1 MHGMVLLMFR
11 YFGFRIVLQGQEL
24 LTSNMMVSTS
34 ATLSSDNVAVFSR
47 IFRLPYSFQRVF
59 ICQNSVHHPESVE
72 IANLLLEV
80 EIPSPFL
87 EGGLPRREKQ
97 ADRSLA
103 LAMIDLPHGCD
114 QRCHSV
120 VEYPSE
126 LARRYVRLVSSP
138 IHGILRLLPFFP
150 SQSYPLFII
159 YLSFTLSS
167 SVRCSLGL
175 PPETPLLIDRPDI
188 DVDTDLYSLCI

>member
-47 IFRLPYSFQRVF
+47 IFRLPHSFQRVF

-72 IANLLLEV
+72 IANHLLEV

-87 EGGLPRREKQ
+87 EGGLLRREEQ

-103 LAMIDLPHGCD
+103 LAMIDLPHGCH
-114 QRCHSV
+114 QRRNSV
-120 VEYPSE
+120 VEYSSE
-126 LARRYVRLVSSP
+126 LARRYVVSQSSP
-138 IHGILRLLPFFP
+138 TQGILLL
-150 SQSYPLFII
+150 
-159 YLSFTLSS
+159 
-167 SVRCSLGL
+167 
-175 PPETPLLIDRPDI
+175 
-188 DVDTDLYSLCI
+188 